1 MRVLSAVRAPLMQ
14 VQMHSFDNG
23 SALNKKLDNWDQ
35 IVKFCDRKQISI
47 PHSLI
52 DEAALCT
59 RPAVAP
65 ARIQSSGTAVCVRGA
80 VAGGALQGWRGAPA
94 APDHLHVADEPAC
107 CEGDQTAGTCPSEH
121 RCNVPA
127 NPERTSNPTR
137 WAAARNAH
145 CLTGKRPKSA
155 IPPATD

>member
-52 DEAALCT
+52 DEAALCA
-59 RPAVAP
+59 RPVVAP
-65 ARIQSSGTAVCVRGA
+65 ARIQSSPAPVVCVHGARGRWCIA
-80 VAGGALQGWRGAPA
+80 RMARR
-94 APDHLHVADEPAC
+94 
-107 CEGDQTAGTCPSEH
+107 S
-121 RCNVPA
+121 RCS
-127 NPERTSNPTR
+127 RSSTR
-137 WAAARNAH
+137 R
-145 CLTGKRPKSA
+145 
-155 IPPATD
+155 